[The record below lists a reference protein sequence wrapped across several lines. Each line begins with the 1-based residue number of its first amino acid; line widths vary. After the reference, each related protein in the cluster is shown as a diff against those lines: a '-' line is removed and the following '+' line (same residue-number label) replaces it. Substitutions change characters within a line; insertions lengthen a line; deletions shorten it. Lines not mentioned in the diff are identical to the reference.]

1 MQALFS
7 ALELLGRSVRS
18 GGGNSERVER
28 ACALAKRAISHH
40 EKSTIEAL
48 QVLTLQ
54 HAAATAVDVGALVNE
69 VVHFLRNDAAI
80 KEVVLRVT
88 ATDGVI
94 VSAERAKLQT
104 LLVGLLTTAI
114 DETPPGA
121 SLQLSID
128 RLGHDALVSMDSDA
142 GYGDAQETIDLWNR
156 QRGRLRP
163 KELTLLFARQFLAA
177 SGGRLEISPGAL
189 PRGELRLYYP
199 IAANE

>member
-1 MQALFS
+1 
-7 ALELLGRSVRS
+7 
-18 GGGNSERVER
+18 VER